1 MRQARIPSGQ
11 NLTLTSQ
18 PVSAPDDLSQNHA
31 VRCRVYRRRG
41 PQGRYSFHSLEQKWL
56 LGLPAPVSHFSPPLD
71 DASLP
76 SLVTRPPPCSGSRAN
91 FITSLFIASARDLGG
106 LQSSKAD
113 TDLPQ
118 TSPPPKKSTQL
129 CHSLPLPLR
138 APQNWPS
145 SARGNEERPPFRYFA
160 AHGQG
165 NDSCQDRTWLSVDK
179 GFTSIWRCSLC

>member
-1 MRQARIPSGQ
+1 MCLRLPSCHQSANSLRGGSPGLPSCCHKCRSQMRQARIPSGQ

-91 FITSLFIASARDLGG
+91 FITSLLTASARDLGG
-106 LQSSKAD
+106 LQSRLTLTFRKH
-113 TDLPQ
+113 
-118 TSPPPKKSTQL
+118 PPPEKKA
-129 CHSLPLPLR
+129 HSFVI
-138 APQNWPS
+138 A
-145 SARGNEERPPFRYFA
+145 
-160 AHGQG
+160 
-165 NDSCQDRTWLSVDK
+165 CLSH
-179 GFTSIWRCSLC
+179 